1 MNDYKTVAAEFGLA
15 LADGCAAAGTVLNR
29 HPRLGPAEGLDR
41 LREAMQAEGH
51 PRVHWRNAISR
62 SGRRSRCYP
71 SLAESSAAVADT
83 SLDPWNNTKVTTE
96 WCNGGTGCDLGRE
109 QQP

>member
-1 MNDYKTVAAEFGLA
+1 VDDYKT
-15 LADGCAAAGTVLNR
+15 AAAGFGSALASDCEAAGIVLNR
-29 HPRLGPAEGLDR
+29 HPRLDAAEGLDR
-41 LREAMQAEGH
+41 LRAAMQAGSH
-51 PRVHWRNAISR
+51 PRVYWRNAISR
-62 SGRRSRCYP
+62 SGRKSRCYP

-109 QQP
+109 QP